1 MGICSS
7 LTSRQDMM
15 LGPMEQSENDMT
27 TYKISGKDEFGQSLV
42 ISSKQLNIEDDPTK
56 QYLNLYYEK
65 HKKEI
70 DPKFLKLYIDILN
83 PDPQPATEI
92 NLKSHEI
99 TKMQAKYLSSLLPYC
114 PKLQKLNLW
123 DTRLGDAG
131 IRYLTKC
138 LPKLPMLEQ
147 LSIEE
152 NQITSDGFMYF
163 SKGLRYL
170 IQLKVLSL
178 SGNAVGIEGG
188 KALAFALESCGMLQE
203 LYMDSTELDN
213 NLLDVI
219 SKTIELLEK
228 IEKVGLAYNKLD
240 SSSLKIIK
248 PMLERSRVNYL
259 CLSGINISEDEADN
273 LVAEFINITIRI

>member
-1 MGICSS
+1 MVLG
-7 LTSRQDMM
+7 QMDQNEHDMRAC
-15 LGPMEQSENDMT
+15 
-27 TYKISGKDEFGQSLV
+27 KISGKYELGQYLV
-42 ISSKQLNIEDDPTK
+42 IFSKQLNPEDDPTK

-70 DPKFLKLYIDILN
+70 DPKFLKLYIDILKS
-83 PDPQPATEI
+83 DPQPATEI
-92 NLKSHEI
+92 NLKSHQI
-99 TKMQAKYLSSLLPYC
+99 TKKQAKFLSSLLPYC

-131 IRYLTKC
+131 IRYLTNC
-138 LPKLPMLEQ
+138 LPKLLMLEQ

-152 NQITSDGFMYF
+152 NQITSDGFVYF

-170 IQLKVLSL
+170 TQLKVLSL
-178 SGNAVGIEGG
+178 SGNIVGIEGG
-188 KALAFALESCGMLQE
+188 KALAFALESCGILQE
-203 LYMDSTELDN
+203 LYMDNTDLDN
-213 NLLDVI
+213 NLLEII
-219 SKTIELLEK
+219 SKPIGSLEK

-248 PMLERSRVNYL
+248 TMLEKSRVNFL
-259 CLSGINISEDEADN
+259 CLSGINISEDEGDN